1 MNVPYLSFDQE
12 LADTRADSLK
22 AVEAFL
28 DSKYYILGP
37 KVREFEAQ
45 FAAYCGTQHAVGVAS
60 GLDALHIAMNIL
72 GLSDGDEVIV
82 PSNTYIASWM
92 AASYVGATIVPV
104 EPRMETSNIDPEK
117 IEAAITPHTKAILV
131 VHLYGQSC
139 EMERIM
145 AIAQKYNLFVLE
157 DNAQAQGARYDGKT
171 TGSFGHINGTS
182 FYPSK
187 NLGAVG
193 DAGAITTDNATWAD
207 DAKMWRNYG
216 SHKRYYNRVI
226 GLNSRL
232 DELQA
237 ALLLPRLAKLDSW
250 NAQRQK
256 AAAWYNERLAG
267 IPDLRCPLVA
277 DKATSVY
284 HIYAVHTPQR
294 DALQAFLSER
304 GVGSLIHYPLPPHL
318 QDAYADLGW
327 EKGAF
332 PIAEELAATELSLP
346 IFPGISEAQVDY
358 VAEQIRQFFH

>member
-12 LADTRADSLK
+12 LADTRTASIK
-22 AVEAFL
+22 AVEAVL
-28 DSKYYILGP
+28 DSKYYVLGP
-37 KVREFEAQ
+37 SVKRFEAR
-45 FAAYCGTQHAVGVAS
+45 FADYCGTQHAVGVAS
-60 GLDALHIAMNIL
+60 GLDALHIAMCLLNIQE
-72 GLSDGDEVIV
+72 GDEVIV

-104 EPRMETSNIDPEK
+104 EPRLETSNIDPEK
-117 IEAAITPHTKAILV
+117 IEEAITPHTKAILV

-139 EMERIM
+139 EMT
-145 AIAQKYNLFVLE
+145 AILALAQKHNLYVLE
-157 DNAQAQGARYDGKT
+157 DNAQAQGASYEGQI

-187 NLGAVG
+187 NLGAIG
-193 DAGAITTDNATWAD
+193 DAGAITTDNAQWAK
-207 DAKMWRNYG
+207 DAQMWRNYG

-237 ALLLPRLAKLDSW
+237 ALLLPRLEQLDTW
-250 NAQRQK
+250 NALRQQ
-256 AAAWYNERLAG
+256 AAAWYDERLAG
-267 IPDLRCPLVA
+267 ITDLRCPHIVEG
-277 DKATSVY
+277 ATSVY
-284 HIYAVHTPQR
+284 HIYAVHTKQR
-294 DALQAFLSER
+294 DALQLFLKER

-318 QDAYADLGW
+318 QDAYADLDF
-327 EKGAF
+327 EKGDF

-346 IFPGISEAQVDY
+346 IYPGITEKQVDY